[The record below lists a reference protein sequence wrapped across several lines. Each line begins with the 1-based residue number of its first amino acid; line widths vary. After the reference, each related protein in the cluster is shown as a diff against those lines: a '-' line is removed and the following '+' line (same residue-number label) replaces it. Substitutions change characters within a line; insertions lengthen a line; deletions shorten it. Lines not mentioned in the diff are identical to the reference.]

1 MSTRPTSSSIGV
13 SQQHDSACK
22 QVGGAALYID
32 DIPEPRGTLHVYIA
46 QSPHAHA
53 RIMRCD
59 LDAVARQPGVAAV
72 ISLADIPGKVDISC
86 IHAGDEP
93 VFAQDT
99 VQFAGQAL
107 YAVAADS
114 IEAARRAC
122 GHAVLEFE
130 PLPAILT
137 VDQAMEQ
144 QSFVLPPRKV
154 RRGDP
159 DGALQR
165 ARHRLQGRISTGGQD
180 HFYLESHVSLAVPE
194 DDGGML
200 VYCSTQNPSEVQ
212 SLCARVLDLPDA
224 AVQVQVRRMGGA
236 FGGKETQPAQFA
248 IIAALAA
255 RKTGRAAKVRLDRDD
270 DMRMT
275 GKRHAF
281 VIDYDV
287 GFDDEGRIEGLR
299 FIQKVRCGY
308 AADLSGAVADRGVLH
323 CDNSYYLANVA
334 VESYRCKTHTV
345 SDTAFRGF
353 GVPQG
358 VMGIERA
365 LLDIAQHLGLDP
377 LEVRRRN
384 LYGPGR
390 DQTHY
395 GQTVNN
401 LILPEIIDQLAER
414 AQYRQRR
421 AAVREFNQANRYLK
435 KGIALTPV
443 MMGICFTRLH
453 LNQGGALVHIY
464 KDGSIALN
472 HGGTEMGQGL
482 FVKVAQVVAHELG
495 VSLERVRVTATTT
508 EIVPNTSATASS
520 AGSDLNGMAARDAA
534 LKLRQRLT
542 ELACR
547 HFNAQAEDVSF
558 HDDTVTAGEH
568 SIAFEKLVGMAYLDR
583 VSLSATGFFK
593 TPEIHFDNDTF
604 QGRPFLYFAYGAA
617 VSEVLVDTLT
627 GEYKVERVDILHD
640 VGQSL
645 NPAIDIG
652 QIEGGFIQGMGWL
665 TSEELFW
672 DKDGRLRT
680 HAPST
685 YKIPSVGNRPDV
697 LNVALMDNPSFRSA
711 TPYHSKAVGEPPLML
726 AVSVF
731 QALLE
736 ATSEIVPRPALD
748 APATPERILLARS
761 MAGGGQAAEVPR
773 AARAETAAVQ

>member
-1 MSTRPTSSSIGV
+1 MSKAVKYTRIRV
-13 SQQHDSACK
+13 SQPHDSACQ
-22 QVGGAALYID
+22 QVAGAALYID
-32 DIPEPRGTLHVYIA
+32 DIPEPRGTLHVHIA

-53 RIMRCD
+53 RILRCE

-72 ISLADIPGKVDISC
+72 VTLDDIPGTVDISC

-93 VFAQDT
+93 VFAQGA
-99 VQFAGQAL
+99 VQFVGQAL

-114 IEAARRAC
+114 VEAARRATQY
-122 GHAVLEFE
+122 AEIDFE

-137 VDQAMEQ
+137 IEQAMEQ

-159 DGALQR
+159 DAALLR
-165 ARHRLQGRISTGGQD
+165 AKHRLQGTLRTGGQD
-180 HFYLESHVSLAVPE
+180 HFYLESQVSLAVPE

-200 VYCSTQNPSEVQ
+200 IYCSTQNPSEVQ

-224 AVQVQVRRMGGA
+224 AIKVQVRRMGGA

-248 IIAALAA
+248 IIAALVA
-255 RKTGRAAKVRLDRDD
+255 RKTGRPAKVRLDRDD
-270 DMRMT
+270 DMNMT

-281 VIDYDV
+281 VTDYDI
-287 GFDDEGRIEGLR
+287 GFDDEGRIEGVR
-299 FIQKVRCGY
+299 FVQKVRCGY
-308 AADLSGAVADRGVLH
+308 TADLSGAVADRGVLH
-323 CDNSYYLANVA
+323 CDNSYYLAHVA
-334 VESYRCKTHTV
+334 VESYRCRTHTV

-353 GVPQG
+353 GIPQG

-365 LLDIAQHLGLDP
+365 MLDIAEHLGLDP

-395 GQTVNN
+395 GQTLSNM
-401 LILPEIIDQLAER
+401 ILPELIDQLADES
-414 AQYRQRR
+414 QYLARR
-421 AAVREFNQANRYLK
+421 AAVREFNQRNRYLK

-443 MMGICFTRLH
+443 MMGISFTRLH
-453 LNQGGALVHIY
+453 LNQGGALVNIY

-482 FVKVAQVVAHELG
+482 FIKVAQVVAHELG
-495 VSLERVRVTATTT
+495 VGLERVRITATTT
-508 EIVPNTSATASS
+508 EKVPNTSATASS

-534 LKLRQRLT
+534 LKLKRRLT
-542 ELACR
+542 DLMCR
-547 HFNAQAEDVSF
+547 QYGVAAEDVVFQDGCVSAGAHRVSF
-558 HDDTVTAGEH
+558 DE
-568 SIAFEKLVGMAYLDR
+568 LVEQAYLDR
-583 VSLSATGFFK
+583 VPLSATGFFK
-593 TPEIHFDNDTF
+593 TPDIHFDNDAF
-604 QGRPFLYFAYGAA
+604 HGHPFLYFAYGAA

-627 GEYKVERVDILHD
+627 GEYRVERVDILHD

-652 QIEGGFIQGMGWL
+652 QIEGGFIQGLGWL

-672 DKDGRLRT
+672 DAQGRLRT

-685 YKIPSVGNRPDV
+685 YKIPSVGNRPEV
-697 LNVALMDNPSFRSA
+697 MNVKLMDNPSFRSA

-726 AVSVF
+726 AVSVY

-736 ATSEIVPRPALD
+736 AAAESVPRPGVD
-748 APATPERILLARS
+748 APVTPERLLLAGSLGAHRE
-761 MAGGGQAAEVPR
+761 QAQ
-773 AARAETAAVQ
+773 ARANREASAVAS